1 MLLYFYKGLPLGLWN
16 KKVEKHIGWE
26 CNWSKEPV
34 GSMLTKEG
42 LQHGE
47 YLGYDEDGQ
56 SANANRE
63 TCKYILDFTIT
74 SLINSS
80 LVLPESTL

>member
-1 MLLYFYKGLPLGLWN
+1 
-16 KKVEKHIGWE
+16 
-26 CNWSKEPV
+26 
-34 GSMLTKEG
+34 MLTKEG

-63 TCKYILDFTIT
+63 TCKNI
-74 SLINSS
+74 SS
-80 LVLPESTL
+80 

>member
-1 MLLYFYKGLPLGLWN
+1 
-16 KKVEKHIGWE
+16 
-26 CNWSKEPV
+26 
-34 GSMLTKEG
+34 MLTKEG